1 MLYFPSGHGLH
12 TAGAVDVHGTERE
25 RETRDERRETRD
37 ERETKEM
44 MSIMR

>member
-12 TAGAVDVHGTERE
+12 TAGAVDVHGTER
-25 RETRDERRETRD
+25 DERRETRD

>member
-25 RETRDERRETRD
+25 RETRDER
-37 ERETKEM
+37 ETKEM